1 VRYLSLLL
9 SAFLSVC
16 LFAAPARAANKPNSE
31 APDKQKTVWTNDEV
45 EKLRLRGLITV
56 FNVPAAPPE
65 APAAPQ
71 PYDRTKDPVWYAD
84 EAAKL
89 HAELANAQAEVRQY
103 RKTLDDARDLKRT
116 TGGIALDQ
124 GALGITPQAGIEI
137 LESRVR
143 DLATKIDALH
153 DMARHNGF
161 PPGLTR
167 G

>member
-1 VRYLSLLL
+1 MRYLSFLL
-9 SAFLSVC
+9 SAFLPVC
-16 LFAAPARAANKPNSE
+16 LFAAPARSANKPSSE
-31 APDKQKTVWTNDEV
+31 ASDKQKVWTNDEV
-45 EKLRLRGLITV
+45 EKLRVRGLITV
-56 FNVPAAPPE
+56 FKVPEAPPE
-65 APAAPQ
+65 APAAPL
-71 PYDRTKDPVWYAD
+71 PYDRTKDPAWYAD

-89 HAELANAQAEVRQY
+89 HTELAGAQAELRQY
-103 RKTLDDARDLKRT
+103 RKTLDDTRDLKRT
-116 TGGIALDQ
+116 TGGIALEQDT
-124 GALGITPQAGIEI
+124 LGITPEAGIEI